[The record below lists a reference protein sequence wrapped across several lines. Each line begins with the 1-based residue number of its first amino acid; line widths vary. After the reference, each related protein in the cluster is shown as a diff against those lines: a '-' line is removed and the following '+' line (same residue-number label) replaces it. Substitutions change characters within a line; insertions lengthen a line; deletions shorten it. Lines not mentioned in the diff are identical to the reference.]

1 MYLKTLIKKDFY
13 HQTSFMLAAAI
24 FLVVPYLIAM
34 VTLITI
40 QMGAHPQ
47 ENWIQFFHAAGVVD
61 IILCVVLIPF
71 FTGNA
76 IAGERADRSA
86 EFLAYLP
93 IKRKTAI
100 LSKAIVAFGIST
112 FFIVLCTLVY
122 YVLIYLSDLHPRAMQ
137 NVEVGIVV
145 GSCVFMFGVAWLVS
159 TFAQSATYAAAAG
172 MFVPI
177 SLGVVLILLNPME
190 AANRANLW
198 MVYIIIS
205 LVMGP
210 LCFIAG
216 VMYYLRRVEP

>member
-1 MYLKTLIKKDFY
+1 MYLKTLIKKDLC

-24 FLVVPYLIAM
+24 FLVVPYVIAL

-100 LSKAIVAFGIST
+100 LSKAIVAVGIST
-112 FFIVLCTLVY
+112 FFMVLCTLVY
-122 YVLIYLSDLHPRAMQ
+122 YMLIYLSDLQPRAMY

-190 AANRANLW
+190 AANQKNMW
-198 MVYIIIS
+198 MAYIIIS

-216 VMYYLRRVEP
+216 VFYYSRRVEP